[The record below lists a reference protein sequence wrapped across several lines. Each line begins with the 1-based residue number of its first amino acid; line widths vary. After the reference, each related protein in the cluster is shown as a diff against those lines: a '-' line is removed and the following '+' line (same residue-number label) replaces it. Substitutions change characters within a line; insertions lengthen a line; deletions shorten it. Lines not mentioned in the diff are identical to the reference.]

1 MALFS
6 LVALIFF
13 YETTKFNK
21 LLLMK
26 ENDGL
31 QNKVPVILTKR
42 HHYLSGILN
51 ILKLEVIL
59 THPLGNISLFMNMT

>member
-1 MALFS
+1 
-6 LVALIFF
+6 
-13 YETTKFNK
+13 
-21 LLLMK
+21 MK